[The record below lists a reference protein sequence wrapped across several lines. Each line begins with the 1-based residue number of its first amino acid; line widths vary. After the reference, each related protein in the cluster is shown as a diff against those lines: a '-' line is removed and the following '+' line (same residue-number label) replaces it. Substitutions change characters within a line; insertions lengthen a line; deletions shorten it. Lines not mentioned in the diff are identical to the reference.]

1 MSLSKRT
8 FAFVSLFFIHAFVIT
23 AISSQTEDS
32 YTVGIYRNR
41 NGNDWQKKSKWSKN
55 VVNSDSCGGIFRD
68 KQNLI
73 KSPGYPNQN
82 YPKNVDC
89 EYVFYSP
96 FVCANEF
103 HVQFLDF
110 QLEPS
115 LSCSKDKLRI
125 GDEVLCGQVIGIMK
139 YKAVNGSLKIQFT
152 SDQTSEN
159 KGFELLV
166 TRLPCETGT
175 DDKSIKSSAAI
186 LPTTISLTVDSN
198 WTPRQNSIEPNEKQ
212 TERIA
217 SNRSLE
223 NQSQTTFIKP
233 VCVKK
238 GQVQLS
244 GVWPTDTQWPNA
256 QWPNSFAPL
265 PFPPQPPTSNLPG
278 FLPELPPLQ
287 PTLPSCCINVYNQQT
302 FYLISPGFPRLS
314 RVPTDCLF
322 YVERLHAN
330 VCRLRI
336 EFKYFLL
343 GTPLEQYQ
351 CTHNFL
357 EIDGIRFCGC
367 KTGTV
372 YRTQWGPSP
381 KPIRFTNLVQH
392 PGIQGFVLEITQEP
406 CPYRL
411 RLTNQAQLV
420 RAKQLLSSQNYL
432 THINDPSRCSY
443 NYFSWLNFNTNQD
456 ILAKSICIR
465 NFS

>member
-1 MSLSKRT
+1 MSSSTHT
-8 FAFVSLFFIHAFVIT
+8 FAFVSLFIVNAFVI
-23 AISSQTEDS
+23 AGISSQTEDS

-41 NGNDWQKKSKWSKN
+41 NGNDWQTKSKWSKN
-55 VVNSDSCGGIFRD
+55 MVNSDSCGGIFRE

-73 KSPGYPNQN
+73 ASPGYPNRN
-82 YPKNVDC
+82 YPKNVRC

-115 LSCSKDKLRI
+115 LSCSKDNLRI
-125 GDEVLCGQVIGIMK
+125 GDEVLCGQVVGIMK
-139 YKAVNGSLKIQFT
+139 YKAVNGSLKIQFNT
-152 SDQTSEN
+152 DQTIEN

-166 TRLPCETGT
+166 TRLPCGT
-175 DDKSIKSSAAI
+175 DTVDKSMKPSAN

-198 WTPRQNSIEPNEKQ
+198 WTPTQNSIEPIAKQ
-212 TERIA
+212 SDESIA
-217 SNRSLE
+217 SNRSPE

-238 GQVQLS
+238 SQAQWNGA
-244 GVWPTDTQWPNA
+244 WPTDTQWPNA
-256 QWPNSFAPL
+256 QWPNPYAPL
-265 PFPPQPPTSNLPG
+265 PLPPTSNLPG
-278 FLPELPPLQ
+278 FLPQPPPTQ
-287 PTLPSCCINVYNQQT
+287 PSLPSCCINVYNQQT
-302 FYLISPGFPRLS
+302 FYLISPGFPHSLRL
-314 RVPTDCLF
+314 PADCLF

-357 EIDGIRFCGC
+357 EIDGQRFCGC
-367 KTGTV
+367 KTGTF

-381 KPIRFTNLVQH
+381 KPIRFTNLVQQ

-406 CPYRL
+406 CPYRV
-411 RLTNQAQLV
+411 RLTNQPSPV
-420 RAKQLLSSQNYL
+420 RAKQLLSTQNYS
-432 THINDPSRCSY
+432 TNINDPNRCSY
-443 NYFSWLNFNTNQD
+443 NHLSWINFNTNQD

-465 NFS
+465 NFG